1 MHRLEWITRPQEQMS
16 WNAMFARNEE
26 DPMARQ
32 ANASSPNQIN
42 MIGDGT
48 VFEGTLTAESDVRVS
63 GRIVGKLKIKGK
75 VIVAQEGSLEGE
87 VKAVNLDVGGHIQ
100 GEIDV
105 SERVI
110 LKSSA
115 RIEGNI
121 RTGRLVVEEGAV
133 FNGKCQMGG
142 RTVDSET
149 IAKKAS
155 KEPSVD
161 RPKNRV
167 VTEA

>member
-1 MHRLEWITRPQEQMS
+1 MP
-16 WNAMFARNEE
+16 
-26 DPMARQ
+26 RQ
-32 ANASSPNQIN
+32 ANGSAPNQIN

-48 VFEGTLTAESDVRVS
+48 LFEGTLNAESDVRVS
-63 GRIVGKLKIKGK
+63 GRVVGKLNIKGK
-75 VIVAQEGSLEGE
+75 VIVAQEGTIEGE

-121 RTGRLVVEEGAV
+121 RTGRLVIEEGAV
-133 FNGKCQMGG
+133 FNGKCQMGS
-142 RTVDSET
+142 RTVDSDAIKPKTTKEVVSET
-149 IAKKAS
+149 RRNPVGS
-155 KEPSVD
+155 
-161 RPKNRV
+161 
-167 VTEA
+167 EA

>member
-1 MHRLEWITRPQEQMS
+1 
-16 WNAMFARNEE
+16 MFGRNEE
-26 DPMARQ
+26 VPMARQ
-32 ANASSPNQIN
+32 ANASAPNQIN

-63 GRIVGKLKIKGK
+63 GRVVGKLNIKGK
-75 VIVAQEGSLEGE
+75 VIVAQEGTIDGE
-87 VKAVNLDVGGHIQ
+87 IKAVNLDVGGHIQ

-115 RIEGNI
+115 RVEGNI
-121 RTGRLVVEEGAV
+121 RTGRLVIEEGAV

-142 RTVDSET
+142 RTVDSDAIKPKATKADGE
-149 IAKKAS
+149 ISKKSPA
-155 KEPSVD
+155 
-161 RPKNRV
+161 